1 MYIPIRTHRC
11 RPTPTVASA
20 GGRIYWICRDGL
32 LWERGQLI
40 YYIIYSL
47 PNAIAA

>member
-1 MYIPIRTHRC
+1 MYKVGIYIPTGHRC
-11 RPTPTVASA
+11 RPTPTVANA

-40 YYIIYSL
+40 YYTI
-47 PNAIAA
+47 